1 MKVTSIEINAK
12 DMKDPKETAEKIMEA
27 LGIGG
32 GTADPGDSDID
43 ALIRK
48 TGLNTLL
55 KMEITLE
62 HYGINVTAGGSKIA
76 CDFMC
81 KEMEGFEEL
90 LEETK
95 QKMRDIGNFFN
106 EGMEELKRRKE
117 EKENSDGN
125 DL

>member
-1 MKVTSIEINAK
+1 MKVTSIEMNV
-12 DMKDPKETAEKIMEA
+12 KDPKETAENIMDA
-27 LGIGG
+27 LGIG

-62 HYGINVTAGGSKIA
+62 HYGINVTVGGSKIA

-81 KEMEGFEEL
+81 KEIEGFEEL

-95 QKMRDIGNFFN
+95 QKIRDIGHFFN
-106 EGMEELKRRKE
+106 EGMEELQRRKE
-117 EKENSDGN
+117 EKENSDGD